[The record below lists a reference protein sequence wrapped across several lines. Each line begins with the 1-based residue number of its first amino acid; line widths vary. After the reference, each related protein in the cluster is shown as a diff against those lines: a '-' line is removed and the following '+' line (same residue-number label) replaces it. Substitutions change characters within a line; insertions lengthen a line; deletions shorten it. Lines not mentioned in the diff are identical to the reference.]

1 MHLLFIFKEI
11 DNEPHGVLH
20 ISSYVKRFG
29 GHRMSMVVA
38 TEEDPLEAAQR
49 LRPDVVAYSLY
60 SGSQGYYLDLNR
72 QIKAALPDVFSLFG
86 GYHPTYYPQMVEEP
100 GVDAICLGEGEEAS
114 LDLLNALQRGE
125 PIEHILNLHFNFG
138 DRIVR
143 NPVRP
148 IEENLDRL
156 PFADRALLYEAYP
169 QAAQSKVK
177 PFIAGRG
184 CPYDCSFCFNRAFY
198 ELYDSGRKVRWRS
211 VDEVIREIVYVRS
224 RYPLSFLLFMDDTF
238 VLNPKWLAEFVAKYK
253 AHVELPFWCQVRAD
267 LVAKKP
273 QIAAQLADAGCAS
286 VSFGLETAN
295 DRLRNSILS
304 RNMSKDDI
312 VQASRILNRNG
323 IAVMTNN
330 MLGLPTG
337 SLETDFE
344 TLDLNIRCKPAYAN
358 VFLFQPY
365 PGTELGQMAYD
376 NGWTMGS
383 PDQLPG
389 SHTRTTIVKFGG
401 ESEKR
406 QIENLQKLFGVTAEF
421 PWLRPVTRQ
430 LIKLPFG
437 RFYWLIYKLWKGWA
451 IKRRMFPYRLSPKEY
466 AREALRYMQIT
477 SQ

>member
-1 MHLLFIFKEI
+1 VHLLFIFKEI

-20 ISSYVKRFG
+20 ISSYVKRLG
-29 GHRMSMVVA
+29 GHRTSMVVA

-49 LRPDVVAYSLY
+49 LKPDVVAYSLY
-60 SGSQGYYLDLNR
+60 SGSQRYYLEINR
-72 QIKAALPDVFSLFG
+72 QIKAALPRVFSLFG

-100 GVDAICLGEGEEAS
+100 GVDAICLGEGEAAT

-125 PIEHILNLHFNFG
+125 PIERIPNLHFNFG
-138 DRIVR
+138 GRIVR

-148 IEENLDRL
+148 MESDLDRL
-156 PFADRALLYEAYP
+156 PFADRELLYQAYP
-169 QAAQSKVK
+169 QAAESKIK

-198 ELYDSGRKVRWRS
+198 ELYGSGRKVRWRS
-211 VDEVIREIVYVRS
+211 PDEVIREIVQVRS

-238 VLNPKWLAEFVAKYK
+238 VLNPKWLAEFSAKYK
-253 AHVELPFWCQVRAD
+253 AHVGLPFWCQVRAD
-267 LVAKKP
+267 LVVKKP
-273 QIAAQLADAGCAS
+273 ETVKMLADAGCAS

-304 RNMSKDDI
+304 RNMSKEEI
-312 VQASRILNRNG
+312 VQASRILREHG

-337 SLETDFE
+337 SLEADLE
-344 TLDLNIRCKPAYAN
+344 TLELNIRCKPSYAN

-365 PGTELGQMAYD
+365 PGTELGRMAYE

-383 PDQLPG
+383 PDKLPG
-389 SHTRTTIVKFGG
+389 SHTRTTIVKFGS

-406 QIENLQKLFGVTAEF
+406 QIENLQKLFAVTVEF
-421 PWLRPVTRQ
+421 PRLLPLTRL
-430 LIKLPFG
+430 LIKLPAN
-437 RFYWLIYKLWKGWA
+437 RLYWLIYKLWKGWA
-451 IKRRMFPYRLSPKEY
+451 IKRRMFPYRLTPKEY
-466 AREALRYMQIT
+466 AREALRYMHIT